1 MGGMSSTPAQ
11 HDSPTRPTGRSGST
25 LLTGVLVV
33 GVLLTAVSLIA
44 LVWLLV
50 GYFAGA
56 VSHAA
61 LYGLSL
67 FGMPAGFALLL
78 LYVILAA
85 IRRSRL

>member
-11 HDSPTRPTGRSGST
+11 HDSSARPTGRSGSP

-44 LVWLLV
+44 LVWLLTA
-50 GYFAGA
+50 YFTGA
-56 VSHAA
+56 PSHPSFYA
-61 LYGLSL
+61 LSL